1 MSPFYRWAVKWARTV
16 HLYLSLVGLGLLLFF
31 AATGF
36 TLNHE
41 DWFLPPVEERTATAP
56 CAVPAAWAAEPEKNE
71 LAIVEHLRKEYGRYV
86 VGSLSTVEDAAG
98 ESAGGRKPLLEV
110 DSESIRG
117 VFKRP
122 GSQVSVVIYRAEY
135 EQKGKTAE
143 SDHTFQPGEGE
154 ITYTKNGGVIF
165 LNDLHRAKDSSG
177 AWHLLLD
184 VVCLLVVLVAAT
196 GVVMWLSLKGRGRF
210 GWAVALGGVALS
222 VAVVVVFELVLVR
235 N

>member
-1 MSPFYRWAVKWARTV
+1 MSPFYRWVVKWARTV

-31 AATGF
+31 AVTGF

-41 DWFLPPVEERTATAP
+41 DWFLPPVEERTATAS
-56 CAVPAAWAAEPEKNE
+56 CIIPAEWAAEPEKNE
-71 LAIVEHLRKEYGRYV
+71 LAIVEHLRREYGRYV
-86 VGSLSTVEDAAG
+86 VGSLSTVEDAQG
-98 ESAGGRKPLLEV
+98 ESVGGRKPLLEV

-135 EQKGKTAE
+135 EQKGKTEAE
-143 SDHTFQPGEGE
+143 DHTFKPGEGE

-184 VVCLLVVLVAAT
+184 VVALLVVLVAGT
-196 GVVMWLSLKGRGRF
+196 GIVMWLSLKGRGRF
-210 GWAVALGGVALS
+210 GWAVAVGGVFLS
-222 VAVVVVFELVLVR
+222 VLVVVVFELLLVR

>member
-1 MSPFYRWAVKWARTV
+1 MSPLYRWVVKWARTV

-31 AATGF
+31 AVTGF

-41 DWFLPPVEERTATAP
+41 DWFLPPAEERTATAP
-56 CAVPAAWAAEPEKNE
+56 CAIPAEWAADPQKNE
-71 LAIVEHLRKEYGRYV
+71 LAIVEHLRREYGRYV
-86 VGSLSTVEDAAG
+86 VGSLSTVEDAQG
-98 ESAGGRKPLLEV
+98 ESLGGKKPLLEI

-135 EQKGKTAE
+135 EQKGKTPE
-143 SDHTFQPGEGE
+143 SDHTFKPGEGE

-184 VVCLLVVLVAAT
+184 VVALLVVLVAGT
-196 GVVMWLSLKGRGRF
+196 GIVMWLSLKGRGRF
-210 GWAVALGGVALS
+210 GWVVAVGGVVLS
-222 VAVVVVFELVLVR
+222 VLVVVVFELVLVR